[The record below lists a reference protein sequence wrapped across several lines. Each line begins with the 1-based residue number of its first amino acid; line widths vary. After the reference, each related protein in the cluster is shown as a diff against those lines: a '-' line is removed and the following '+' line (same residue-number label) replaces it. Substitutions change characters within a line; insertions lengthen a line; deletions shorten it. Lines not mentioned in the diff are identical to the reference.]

1 MESKE
6 RDEKGRFV
14 KGQKPPVGVQFNEG
28 VAREMQARAAAS
40 RLANKRGAELVRALL
55 EQGVKDPKV
64 REALK
69 QAGFDTENMTNEIAM
84 HIRQIEKAQKT
95 GDTKAYSAVMKAA
108 GYDTINVNH
117 HADGPL
123 VITQNDAEAV
133 DKWADK

>member
-14 KGQKPPVGVQFNEG
+14 KGATPKGARPFNEG
-28 VAREMQARAAAS
+28 TAKEMGTRSAAS
-40 RLANKRGAELVRALL
+40 RLAKKRGAELVRALL

>member
-6 RDEKGRFV
+6 RDEKGRFK
-14 KGQKPPVGVQFNEG
+14 KGNKTGKTFDNSDG
-28 VAREMQARAAAS
+28 MATEMQARSVAS

-64 REALK
+64 REVLK

>member
-1 MESKE
+1 MESNE
-6 RDEKGRFV
+6 RDEKGRFI
-14 KGQKPPVGVQFNEG
+14 KGCKAPENSPLCNGL
-28 VAREMQARAAAS
+28 ATEMQARAVAS